1 MIFQNFRGEEEF
13 LFLPFSFFKITKVEL
28 KQGSKNDP
36 HIIHLLALNSDEPIE
51 EMFYD
56 FHDYLSPEGLDL
68 LVLKDGNTKID
79 FNELF
84 KEKTKA
90 ICSCECI
97 IL

>member
-56 FHDYLSPEGLDL
+56 FIQNETDNLDPEGLDL
-68 LVLKDGNTKID
+68 LLLNYNKTKIN
-79 FNELF
+79 FN
-84 KEKTKA
+84 KIYYTKK
-90 ICSCECI
+90 
-97 IL
+97 